1 MAIDRI
7 GKGGGAGVPPTTTN
21 DAGGVARPQ
30 EASRPF
36 EAQRSERPEKAGATL
51 PPGAIAP
58 TAAAPLDALRA
69 GKVDLRGYLDM
80 KVEEATSH
88 LHGLRPA
95 DLDQIKQ
102 TLREQMASDP
112 ALVDLVKQA
121 TGHAPE
127 PPRND

>member
-21 DAGGVARPQ
+21 DARGVGGPQ

-36 EAQRSERPEKAGATL
+36 EAKRPEKPGATL
-51 PPGAIAP
+51 PPGAVTP
-58 TAAAPLDALRA
+58 TAVAPLDALRSGA
-69 GKVDLRGYLDM
+69 IDLRGYLDM
-80 KVEEATSH
+80 KVNEATTH

-95 DLDQIKQ
+95 DLDHIKQ

-112 ALVDLVKQA
+112 ALADLVKQA

-127 PPRND
+127 PPRDE